1 MLIHNCKHF
10 HQQARQGKRALT
22 IPMSVLAATFHF
34 SRKILCIVK
43 FVSSLLHLQLFLR
56 GNISGSSRKMFL
68 RMKIF
73 GVPVFKI
80 LRALAARLLFSI
92 HGLIAIWRVASLYQ
106 DGIFWL
112 FVLIIIAMFVEGIL
126 NVLQR
131 QGAETRW

>member
-1 MLIHNCKHF
+1 
-10 HQQARQGKRALT
+10 
-22 IPMSVLAATFHF
+22 
-34 SRKILCIVK
+34 
-43 FVSSLLHLQLFLR
+43 
-56 GNISGSSRKMFL
+56 MFL

-92 HGLIAIWRVASLYQ
+92 HGFIAIWRVASLYQ
-106 DGIFWL
+106 DAIFWL
-112 FVLIIIAMFVEGIL
+112 FVFIIIAMLVEGIL